1 MAWKF
6 GRTQTK
12 NPTPASFVFWVRVY
26 TAVMVAFMAW
36 MPTATFIPHNFQDI
50 TTSIVGLTV
59 TVANILLPYFS
70 VSTQAQ
76 NVPIDKVTSMEENG
90 KNETK

>member
-26 TAVMVAFMAW
+26 TA
-36 MPTATFIPHNFQDI
+36 
-50 TTSIVGLTV
+50 
-59 TVANILLPYFS
+59 ANIILPYFS

-76 NVPIDKVTSMEENG
+76 NVPIDKVTSMEDNG
-90 KNETK
+90 SKEIPNRD

>member
-12 NPTPASFVFWVRVY
+12 NPTPASFVFWVRIY
-26 TAVMVAFMAW
+26 TAIMVAFMAW

-59 TVANILLPYFS
+59 TVANVLLPYFS
-70 VSTQAQ
+70 VDTREES
-76 NVPIDKVTSMEENG
+76 VPIGDVASMED
-90 KNETK
+90 KK